1 MYSQQIVLLIRLN
14 VLHHFKELR
23 GAYGIGGSAITPFGP
38 ISVYVAI
45 PFNNGPLDRVKRFEF
60 TVGNK
65 F

>member
-1 MYSQQIVLLIRLN
+1 MCIRDR
-14 VLHHFKELR
+14 LR
-23 GAYGIGGSAITPFGP
+23 GSYGIGGSAITPFGP

-45 PFNNGPLDRVKRFEF
+45 PFNNGPLDRTKRFEF